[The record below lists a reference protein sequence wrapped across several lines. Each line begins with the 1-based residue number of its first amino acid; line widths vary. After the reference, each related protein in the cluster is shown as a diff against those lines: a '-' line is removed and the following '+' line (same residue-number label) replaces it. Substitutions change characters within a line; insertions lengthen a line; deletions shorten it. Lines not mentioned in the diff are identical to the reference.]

1 MASWARDV
9 AQGLLAEA
17 LPRRWAHVQGVAK
30 KAEGVA
36 ASLAL
41 SDEALVAAAWL
52 HDVGYAPGVTD
63 TGFHPLDGARY
74 LVGLGAPENVVNLVA
89 RHSYAILEAEFRGFG
104 PRLAA
109 FSDERGVSRDAL
121 WYCDVTTSP
130 DGEPVSCG

>member
-52 HDVGYAPGVTD
+52 HDVGYAPESQIRDFTHWTV
-63 TGFHPLDGARY
+63 L
-74 LVGLGAPENVVNLVA
+74 
-89 RHSYAILEAEFRGFG
+89 AI
-104 PRLAA
+104 
-109 FSDERGVSRDAL
+109 S
-121 WYCDVTTSP
+121 
-130 DGEPVSCG
+130 